1 MTGNDTTDVGMLV
14 NFAVAMLAVVN
25 PVEKIPLWV
34 AAVDDEKRQFQ
45 LFLAALVISSCA
57 LILLSFLWF
66 GRELLSAIQVSLA
79 SFKIG
84 GGMILL
90 QFGFSMMKGTAV
102 RVDASSDKKMVGLTD
117 RVLKRYQ
124 QIFVPIGVPV
134 IAGPGAITT
143 VIIYGYQ
150 SSSPLSTGLMSLVI
164 CAVLFLLFLTLL
176 SGGFI
181 RRTVGILPLELVS
194 RVFGMIL
201 IAIAVQF
208 MVDGLAVVFPGW
220 LN

>member
-1 MTGNDTTDVGMLV
+1 MTDLGVLL
-14 NFAVAMLAVVN
+14 NFTVAMLAVVN

-34 AAVDDEKRQFQ
+34 AATDNEKRSFQ
-45 LFLAALVISSCA
+45 LFLAALVISTCG
-57 LILLSFLWF
+57 LILLFFLWF
-66 GRELLSAIQVSLA
+66 GQELLSAIQVSLA

-84 GGMILL
+84 GGLILL
-90 QFGFSMMKGTAV
+90 QFGFSMMKGTAISL
-102 RVDASSDKKMVGLTD
+102 DPSAEKKTGDLTD

-124 QIFVPIGVPV
+124 QIFIPIGVPV

-150 SSSPLSTGLMSLVI
+150 SDSPLTMGLMSLVI
-164 CAVLFLLFLTLL
+164 SGVLFLLFLTLL

-181 RRTVGILPLELVS
+181 KRTVGILPLELIS

-208 MVDGLAVVFPGW
+208 MVDGLVVTFPGW
-220 LN
+220 LD